1 MPKTVDT
8 RTDAQ
13 IWFDNDKK
21 INTLFKEIDERVLEI
36 KSDYQNKGFIL
47 DVYSQD
53 LTGGNFDEFLKLLNL
68 SIQDVY
74 SEIGEEFNEDYTIN
88 GVDFL
93 EFLKSGLS
101 SQNEEVQNMALD
113 LIVQTEQACQLVNT
127 MQDFFEM
134 AERAEEQNVDKD
146 SLRNDFLESIRRD
159 RANSKAM
166 KRTKLIAMGIF
177 AVSFFTGFSLA
188 GTSLLT
194 APFVLPVI
202 AAGLIAGPATHHL
215 GDDIANFFNRKSDTK
230 KADALATQKKERL
243 TDIENATKK
252 AAESDIKGSK
262 KLALNYIDRM
272 IIPSMQAAN
281 EQIRN
286 SKFKN
291 ALKFGA

>member
-1 MPKTVDT
+1 
-8 RTDAQ
+8 
-13 IWFDNDKK
+13 
-21 INTLFKEIDERVLEI
+21 
-36 KSDYQNKGFIL
+36 
-47 DVYSQD
+47 
-53 LTGGNFDEFLKLLNL
+53 
-68 SIQDVY
+68 
-74 SEIGEEFNEDYTIN
+74 
-88 GVDFL
+88 
-93 EFLKSGLS
+93 
-101 SQNEEVQNMALD
+101 
-113 LIVQTEQACQLVNT
+113 
-127 MQDFFEM
+127 
-134 AERAEEQNVDKD
+134 
-146 SLRNDFLESIRRD
+146 
-159 RANSKAM
+159 
-166 KRTKLIAMGIF
+166 
-177 AVSFFTGFSLA
+177 LA